1 MSTHAVNIVE
11 IESVEPHP
19 DADALEL
26 TNIGGWQCVIRKGD
40 FKPGDLAVYIEPD
53 YVVPTT
59 RPEFAFLDKK
69 GLGRPHR
76 LKAVK
81 LRGAVSYGLLI
92 PIPASLMEWLIEND
106 TYKDEQGVE
115 FHFNLVG
122 RNVMEPLGI
131 VRYEPAVNS
140 RNGGF
145 SKVAGPSPAGLM
157 TVKFDLENLQKYH
170 DVFEPGEYVYVT
182 EKLHGANARFLHWEG
197 EDWVGSRNQWS
208 KTPDDGQSKS
218 WWWTAFE
225 RYPGIAEYCRA
236 NPGHILYG
244 EVYGDVQ
251 ELKYGAKPG
260 EVRFAAFAILDATTG
275 TWLDYS
281 DLRVRAAAVRIPLA
295 PLLFEGPFD
304 WTHVRSLAEEDSDAA
319 KWSDSRASQLAEGIV
334 IVPFKERQHR
344 GLGRVALKHISQR
357 YWLA

>member
-1 MSTHAVNIVE
+1 MSTHAVNVVE

-26 TNIGGWQCVIRKGD
+26 TNIGGWQCVIRKGQ

-92 PIPASLMEWLIEND
+92 EVPADLD
-106 TYKDEQGVE
+106 HRV
-115 FHFNLVG
+115 VG
-122 RNVMEPLGI
+122 DNVMDDLGI
-131 VRYEPAVNS
+131 VRYEPVMRFMTTAN
-140 RNGGF
+140 NA
-145 SKVAGPSPAGLM
+145 VAGPVGLNIS
-157 TVKFDLENLQKYH
+157 KFDLEPMNKH
-170 DVFEPGEYVYVT
+170 MDAFTPGEYVYVT
-182 EKLHGANARFLHWEG
+182 EKLHGANARFCHWEG
-197 EDWVGSRNQWS
+197 KDFVGSRQQWLEQPEPGD
-208 KTPDDGQSKS
+208 KQS

-225 RYPGIAEYCRA
+225 KYPGIADYCRA

-251 ELKYGAKPG
+251 ELKYGTKPG
-260 EVRFAAFAILDATTG
+260 TILFAAFALYDATTG
-275 TWLDYS
+275 KWLDYN
-281 DLRVRAAAVRIPLA
+281 DLRARCMAVGVPLA
-295 PLLFEGPFD
+295 PLVYEGPYD
-304 WTHVRSLAEEDSDAA
+304 WTLVRSFAEEDSVATRWNDPNAA
-319 KWSDSRASQLAEGIV
+319 QLSEGIV
-334 IVPFKERQHR
+334 IVPLHERQEYR
-344 GLGRVALKHISQR
+344 LGRVALKHISQR
-357 YWLA
+357 YWLL